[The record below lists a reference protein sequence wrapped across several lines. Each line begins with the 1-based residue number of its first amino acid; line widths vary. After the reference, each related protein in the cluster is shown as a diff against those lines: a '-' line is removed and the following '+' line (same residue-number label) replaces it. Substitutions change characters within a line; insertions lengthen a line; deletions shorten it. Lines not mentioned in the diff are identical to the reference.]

1 MRQPEPGRSRQRTV
15 PYRSNSCGE
24 KFDADSAL
32 VEEDLKALK
41 HILENKRDV
50 ELRQPT

>member
-1 MRQPEPGRSRQRTV
+1 MFTLFPPPGMSD
-15 PYRSNSCGE
+15 E

-50 ELRQPT
+50 KLRQPT